1 MVVII
6 KWEICIEQLEFINK
20 KLFYFFEMTQQQ
32 YLTNYRM
39 IYGKTDGNK
48 HLKWILTRRLGIVKL
63 LTEFVN

>member
-1 MVVII
+1 
-6 KWEICIEQLEFINK
+6 
-20 KLFYFFEMTQQQ
+20 MTQQQ